1 MNELQKIREVLDEKK
16 KQLYDLAKE
25 RKQGK
30 YILPEYYF
38 DLYYETV
45 NKIQEVVDE
54 EGKNEVNI

>member
-1 MNELQKIREVLDEKK
+1 MNELQKIREILDEKK

-38 DLYYETV
+38 DIYYDTF
-45 NKIQEVVDE
+45 NKIESI
-54 EGKNEVNI
+54 VNPTITESEK